1 MWTVIVGTAR
11 SVIRED
17 AEHQGRAI
25 GNIETVENAFEI
37 GADSV
42 VAEAHFG
49 GDLFVLLAAK
59 NEAEDHDWA
68 RGEAI
73 L

>member
-1 MWTVIVGTAR
+1 MGTAR
-11 SVIRED
+11 AAIRQD

-42 VAEAHFG
+42 VAEARFG

-59 NEAEDHDWA
+59 NEADDHGWAGA